1 MSLDMS
7 ASEIFESIAALPEEE
22 KVALVARLAR
32 ETDLLEEWRD
42 CALFDAR
49 QGEESVSLDAH
60 LRDLGLD
67 V

>member
-1 MSLDMS
+1 MS

-22 KVALVARLAR
+22 KAALVARLAR

-42 CALFDAR
+42 DALFDAR
-49 QGEESVSLDAH
+49 QSEESVSLDAH
-60 LRDLGLD
+60 FRDLGLG